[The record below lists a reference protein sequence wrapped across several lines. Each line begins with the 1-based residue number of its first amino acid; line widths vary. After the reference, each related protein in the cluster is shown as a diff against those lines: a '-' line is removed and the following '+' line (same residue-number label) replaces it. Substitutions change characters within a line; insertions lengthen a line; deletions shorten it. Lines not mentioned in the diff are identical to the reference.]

1 MSQLSKKPSKQ
12 PSKQPLNQ
20 SLNQPEPPQR
30 PSSKPSVGEFIK
42 HEWRLLLVA
51 VQFLTRLPVPQ
62 FANYNPQWLHQS
74 SRHFPGVGLLVGL
87 LCAGVFWLGSILF
100 TPLVAG
106 VISTA
111 FGIKLTGAFHE
122 DGLADSCDGL
132 GGGLT
137 RERTLEIMKDSRLGA
152 YGVLGLVSA
161 LLIKIS
167 LLASMPLSVA
177 IVALIIG
184 HTASR
189 LLCISLLALLPYG
202 GEIEHAKAKPMA
214 QQLTPFQG
222 LLSSAW
228 LLLAGVLVVLLF
240 PATVQQIGIW
250 QWLLALL
257 LGIVATDY
265 MRRLLH
271 RRLEGYTGDGLG
283 ATQQLSEIAIYI
295 GLAASIPLI

>member
-12 PSKQPLNQ
+12 PLNQ
-20 SLNQPEPPQR
+20 SLNQSEPPQQ

-74 SRHFPGVGLLVGL
+74 SRHFPGVGLLVGM

-100 TPLVAG
+100 TPLVAA

-184 HTASR
+184 HTTSR

-214 QQLTPFQG
+214 QQLTSFQG
-222 LLSSAW
+222 LLSSGW
-228 LLLAGVLVVLLF
+228 LLLAGVLVVLMF

>member
-1 MSQLSKKPSKQ
+1 M
-12 PSKQPLNQ
+12 Q
-20 SLNQPEPPQR
+20 SS
-30 PSSKPSVGEFIK
+30 SSKLSVLQ
-42 HEWRLLLVA
+42 RLRYEARLILVA
-51 VQFLTRLPVPQ
+51 VQFLTRISVPS
-62 FANYNPQWLHQS
+62 FSHYDPQWLHQS
-74 SRHFPGVGLLVGL
+74 SRYFPAVGLLIGL
-87 LCAGVFWLGSILF
+87 LCAGVFWLSSLLF
-100 TPLVAG
+100 IPLVAA

-137 RERTLEIMKDSRLGA
+137 RERTLTIMKDSRLGT

-161 LLIKIS
+161 LLLKIS
-167 LLASMPLSVA
+167 LLTAMPTPVA

-189 LLCISLLALLPYG
+189 LFCISLLTLLPYG

-214 QQLTPFQG
+214 QQLTPLQAIY
-222 LLSSAW
+222 SSGW
-228 LLLAGVLVVLLF
+228 LILAITFVTLVF
-240 PATVQQIGIW
+240 PNTMQQIGIW

-257 LGIVATDY
+257 LGIGATDY
-265 MRRLLH
+265 MRRLLR
-271 RRLEGYTGDGLG
+271 RRLDGYTGDGLG

-295 GLAASIPLI
+295 GLAASLPLI

>member
-1 MSQLSKKPSKQ
+1 M
-12 PSKQPLNQ
+12 
-20 SLNQPEPPQR
+20 
-30 PSSKPSVGEFIK
+30 PSSSSKLSVLQ
-42 HEWRLLLVA
+42 RLRYEARLILVA
-51 VQFLTRLPVPQ
+51 VQFLTRISVRS
-62 FANYNPQWLHQS
+62 FSHYDPQWLHQS
-74 SRHFPGVGLLVGL
+74 SRYFPAVGLLIGL
-87 LCAGVFWLGSILF
+87 LCAGVFWLSSLLF
-100 TPLVAG
+100 IPLVAA

-137 RERTLEIMKDSRLGA
+137 RERTLEIMKDSRLGT

-161 LLIKIS
+161 LLLKIS
-167 LLASMPLSVA
+167 LLTAMPIPVA

-189 LLCISLLALLPYG
+189 LFCISLLTLLPYG

-214 QQLTPFQG
+214 QQLTPLQAIY
-222 LLSSAW
+222 SSGW
-228 LLLAGVLVVLLF
+228 LMLAITLVALVF
-240 PATVQQIGIW
+240 PNTMQQIGIW

-257 LGIVATDY
+257 LGIGATDY
-265 MRRLLH
+265 MRRLLR
-271 RRLEGYTGDGLG
+271 RRLDGYTGDGLG

-295 GLAASIPLI
+295 GLAASLPLI

>member
-12 PSKQPLNQ
+12 PLNQ
-20 SLNQPEPPQR
+20 SLNQSEPPQQ

-42 HEWRLLLVA
+42 HDWRLLLVA

-100 TPLVAG
+100 TPLVAA

-137 RERTLEIMKDSRLGA
+137 RERTLEIMKDSRLGT

-167 LLASMPLSVA
+167 LLASTPLSVA
-177 IVALIIG
+177 IVALIIA

-240 PATVQQIGIW
+240 PNTVQQIGIW

-265 MRRLLH
+265 MRRLLR

>member
-1 MSQLSKKPSKQ
+1 MLSPLKHPKPS
-12 PSKQPLNQ
+12 S
-20 SLNQPEPPQR
+20 SR
-30 PSSKPSVGEFIK
+30 PTVIQFISY
-42 HEWRLLLVA
+42 EYRLLLVA
-51 VQFLTRLPVPQ
+51 IQFLTRLPVPP
-62 FANYNPQWLHQS
+62 FAYYNPQWLHQS
-74 SRHFPGVGLLVGL
+74 SRHFPAVGLLVGL

-100 TPLVAG
+100 TPLVAA
-106 VISTA
+106 VISTV
-111 FGIKLTGAFHE
+111 FGIRLTGGFHE

-137 RERTLEIMKDSRLGA
+137 RERTLTIMKDSRLGT

-161 LLIKIS
+161 LLLKVT

-214 QQLTPFQG
+214 QQLTPLQG
-222 LLSSAW
+222 VLSGGW
-228 LLLAGVLVVLLF
+228 LILAGVLVTIIF
-240 PATVQQIGIW
+240 PNTMHQIGLG
-250 QWLLALL
+250 QWLLTLL
-257 LGIVATDY
+257 LALISTDY
-265 MRRLLH
+265 MRRLLY

-283 ATQQLSEIAIYI
+283 ATQQVSEVAIYI
-295 GLAASIPLI
+295 GLAASMPFI

>member
-12 PSKQPLNQ
+12 PLNQSLNQ

-137 RERTLEIMKDSRLGA
+137 RERTLEIMKDSRLGT

-214 QQLTPFQG
+214 QQLTPLQG
-222 LLSSAW
+222 LLSSGW

-240 PATVQQIGIW
+240 PNTVQQIGIW

-295 GLAASIPLI
+295 GLAASISLI

>member
-1 MSQLSKKPSKQ
+1 MLSPLKHPKPS
-12 PSKQPLNQ
+12 S
-20 SLNQPEPPQR
+20 SR
-30 PSSKPSVGEFIK
+30 PTVIQFISY
-42 HEWRLLLVA
+42 EYRLLLVA
-51 VQFLTRLPVPQ
+51 IQFLTRLPVPP
-62 FANYNPQWLHQS
+62 FAYYNPQWLHQS
-74 SRHFPGVGLLVGL
+74 SRHFPAVGLLVGL

-100 TPLVAG
+100 TPLVAA
-106 VISTA
+106 VISTV
-111 FGIKLTGAFHE
+111 FGIRLTGGFHE

-137 RERTLEIMKDSRLGA
+137 RECTLTIMKDSRLGT

-161 LLIKIS
+161 LLLKVT

-214 QQLTPFQG
+214 QQLTPLQG
-222 LLSSAW
+222 MLSSGW
-228 LLLAGVLVVLLF
+228 LILAGVLVTIIF
-240 PATVQQIGIW
+240 PNTMHQIGLG
-250 QWLLALL
+250 QWLLTLL
-257 LGIVATDY
+257 LALIATDY
-265 MRRLLH
+265 MRRLLY

-283 ATQQLSEIAIYI
+283 ATQQASEVTIYI
-295 GLAASIPLI
+295 GLAASMPFI

>member
-20 SLNQPEPPQR
+20 SLNQPEPPQQ

-62 FANYNPQWLHQS
+62 FVNYDPQWLHQS

-100 TPLVAG
+100 TPLVAA

-137 RERTLEIMKDSRLGA
+137 RERTLEIMKDSRLGT

-202 GEIEHAKAKPMA
+202 GETEHAKAKPMA

-222 LLSSAW
+222 LLSSGW

-240 PATVQQIGIW
+240 PNTVQQIGIW